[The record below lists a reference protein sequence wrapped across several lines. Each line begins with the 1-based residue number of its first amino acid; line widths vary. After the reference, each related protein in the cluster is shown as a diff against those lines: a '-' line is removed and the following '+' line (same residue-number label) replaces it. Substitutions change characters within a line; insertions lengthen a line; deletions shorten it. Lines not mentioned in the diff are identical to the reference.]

1 MLPTLGAAARR
12 AATAALGPASATA
25 TTTSATT
32 LAALGLAA
40 AATAS
45 SALVVASA
53 DDTKSNTS
61 NTPTPANE
69 KPMSS
74 SEAKRLQ
81 QNLFDPEALERGAKA
96 LREINQSP
104 YAKQALELSR
114 QQEFTKQAEAKKEE
128 AEMRRAA
135 AELARQTEAQRW
147 EEQRRHAQEEAQ
159 RQAQLAQYNDE
170 LSRKRMAA
178 QHELER
184 QRNAELVQ
192 MQEQSSAAR
201 EQERLRVEQQIQ
213 AERRAADGHAAELQK
228 QVERERVLAEAE
240 GRIKENR
247 DNEDVNRRA
256 ALLRYQEETKKAVES
271 INAVFGHL
279 GTAARDVLADKEKAA
294 ALVVGATALALGVY
308 GARES
313 ARVGGR
319 VFDRWLGTP
328 KLVRETSR
336 VSMLRPGKALA
347 AAARR
352 LTSGS
357 GGEKKTAEAV
367 RKDFGDIVLPPG
379 LHDQVRSL
387 AAAAAN
393 TKRHGAPYRHMLFYG
408 PPGTGKTMAAKR
420 LAQTSGMDYAILSGG
435 DVAPLGGGAVTQLHE
450 TFDWAERTRRG
461 LLLFVD
467 EADAFLGRRSDAM
480 SEGLRGALNA
490 TLYRTGDQSRDFM
503 VVLATNRP
511 GDLDDAVLDRMDEA
525 LEFGL
530 PGEEQRRALVA
541 QYLDRYVSRA
551 GQSGAGAE
559 AGGPPPTLGERLRAM
574 VRGSKS
580 AADAIAVSPPDLLKK
595 DGALVKEAARLMEG
609 FSAREIAKFAASV
622 QAAVYGGRA
631 AQCDEGVVRR
641 VLEHKLEEHRARAAF
656 VLGHHGAGA
665 EAGGKG
671 SGGSGAGSNK
681 PPSAPGPRV

>member
-12 AATAALGPASATA
+12 AATATATTA
-25 TTTSATT
+25 TTTTTTTTTT

-45 SALVVASA
+45 SAVVVALA
-53 DDTKSNTS
+53 DDKNDK
-61 NTPTPANE
+61 TPANE
-69 KPMSS
+69 RPMSS
-74 SEAKRLQ
+74 AEQKRLQ

-170 LSRKRMAA
+170 LARKRMAA

-228 QVERERVLAEAE
+228 QVEREKALAEAE

-279 GTAARDVLADKEKAA
+279 GNAARDVLADKEKAA

-319 VFDRWLGTP
+319 VVDRWLGTP

-336 VSMLRPGKALA
+336 VSLLQPGKALA

-352 LTSGS
+352 LTSG
-357 GGEKKTAEAV
+357 GAGAKKPAEAV
-367 RKDFGDIVLPPG
+367 RKDFGDIVLPPA

-530 PGEEQRRALVA
+530 PGEAQRRALVA
-541 QYLDRYVSRA
+541 QYLDRYVTRA
-551 GQSGAGAE
+551 GESGAGGA
-559 AGGPPPTLGERLRAM
+559 AGGPPPSLGERLRSL
-574 VRGSKS
+574 VRGRKS
-580 AADAIAVSPPDLLKK
+580 AADAIAVSPPDLLRE
-595 DGALVKEAARLMEG
+595 DGALVKESARLMEG

-631 AQCDEGVVRR
+631 AQCDESLVRK
-641 VLEHKLEEHRARAAF
+641 VLQHKLDEHKARAAF
-656 VLGHHGAGA
+656 VLGHHGAGEGAA
-665 EAGGKG
+665 EAGGVV
-671 SGGSGAGSNK
+671 GGGNK
-681 PPSAPGPRV
+681 PPSAPGPRTV

>member
-1 MLPTLGAAARR
+1 MFAASAAAAR
-12 AATAALGPASATA
+12 
-25 TTTSATT
+25 
-32 LAALGLAA
+32 AALGLSAA
-40 AATAS
+40 GALALSAS
-45 SALVVASA
+45 PAPLASA
-53 DDTKSNTS
+53 DDAAGK
-61 NTPTPANE
+61 ADAGGGD

-74 SEAKRLQ
+74 AETKRLQ
-81 QNLFDPEALERGAKA
+81 QGMFDPEALERGAKA
-96 LREINQSP
+96 LREINKSP

-114 QQEFTKQAEAKKEE
+114 QQEFTKQAEVKKEE

-135 AELARQTEAQRW
+135 AELARQTEAHRW
-147 EEQRRHAQEEAQ
+147 EEQRKASQEEAQ
-159 RQAQLAQYNDE
+159 RQAQLAQYGDE

-192 MQEQSSAAR
+192 MQEQSGAAR

-228 QVERERVLAEAE
+228 SVERERAAAEAE
-240 GRIKENR
+240 GRIREGR
-247 DNEDVNRRA
+247 ENEDVARRA
-256 ALLRYQEETKKAVES
+256 AVLRYQEETKKAVES
-271 INAVFGHL
+271 INAVFAHL
-279 GTAARDVLADKEKAA
+279 GSAARDVLSDRDKAA

-308 GARES
+308 GAREG

-336 VSMLRPGKALA
+336 VSLLQPGKALA

-352 LTSGS
+352 LAS
-357 GGEKKTAEAV
+357 GGAGAKKTADAV
-367 RKDFGDIVLPPG
+367 RKDFGDIVLPG
-379 LHDQVRSL
+379 ALHDQVRSL

-408 PPGTGKTMAAKR
+408 PPGTGKTMAARR

-435 DVAPLGGGAVTQLHE
+435 DVAPLGGGAVTQLHDA
-450 TFDWAERTRRG
+450 FDWAERSRRG

-467 EADAFLGRRSDAM
+467 EADAFLGRRSDSM

-530 PGEEQRRALVA
+530 PGEAQRRALLA
-541 QYLDRYVSRA
+541 QYLGQYVGSRA
-551 GQSGAGAE
+551 
-559 AGGPPPTLGERLRAM
+559 AGGKGGEGEGRSLGER
-574 VRGSKS
+574 VRGLLSGRK
-580 AADAIAVSPPDLLKK
+580 AEADAIRVEPAGLLAPS
-595 DGALVKEAARLMEG
+595 GALVGEAARAMEG

-622 QAAVYGGRA
+622 QAAVYGGQA
-631 AQCDEGVVRR
+631 AKCDEGLVRR
-641 VLEHKLEEHRARAAF
+641 VLEHKLAEHRARAAF
-656 VLGHHGAGA
+656 VLGHHGAD
-665 EAGGKG
+665 GGRVPDGVAVG
-671 SGGSGAGSNK
+671 SGK
-681 PPSAPGPRV
+681 PPSAPGPRVVG